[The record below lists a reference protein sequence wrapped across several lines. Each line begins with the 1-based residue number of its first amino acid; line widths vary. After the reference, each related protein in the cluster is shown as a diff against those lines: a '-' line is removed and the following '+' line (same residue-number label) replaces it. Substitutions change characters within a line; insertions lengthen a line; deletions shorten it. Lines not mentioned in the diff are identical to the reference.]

1 MRRNV
6 VPLLEY
12 ALTGLG
18 LIWLAYVLVSGR
30 PAIGLLIAWD
40 LAALGYIMLNWI
52 ALRRNIPDEES
63 VEGDVRA
70 PAWQATLFAVV
81 ASGSGLVGGMLMIV
95 WRDDDA
101 ADPWLQPAAA
111 ATVLLSW
118 VLLHMAFAQ
127 IYARSFYTEG
137 GLDFPHCES
146 PQATEFL
153 YFSFTV
159 GTSFAVSD
167 VTVTSTP
174 MRRRLIVHS
183 VLSFFFNAA
192 VVAIALD
199 WIKG

>member
-6 VPLLEY
+6 VPLLEL
-12 ALTGLG
+12 ALTLLG
-18 LIWLAYVLVSGR
+18 VIWLALVLLFGEEAV
-30 PAIGLLIAWD
+30 GLLITWD
-40 LAALGYIMLNWI
+40 VAAVIYIVITWVS
-52 ALRRNIPDEES
+52 LRRNIPDEES
-63 VEGDVRA
+63 VESDVRA
-70 PAWQATLFAVV
+70 PSWYAGLFALVV
-81 ASGSGLVGGMLMIV
+81 SGSGLVGGMLMIV
-95 WRDDDA
+95 GRDDSQ

-111 ATVLLSW
+111 AAVLLSW
-118 VLLHMAFAQ
+118 GLLHMAFAQ
-127 IYARSFYTEG
+127 IYARAFYTDG
-137 GLDFPHCES
+137 GLEFPRCES

-174 MRRRLIVHS
+174 MRRRLIAHS

-192 VVAIALD
+192 VVAIVLD

>member
-1 MRRNV
+1 M
-6 VPLLEY
+6 PLLESL
-12 ALTGLG
+12 LTALG
-18 LIWLAYVLVSGR
+18 LVWLALVLFFGR
-30 PAIGLLIAWD
+30 SAVGLLVIWD
-40 LAALGYIMLNWI
+40 VAAAGYIVLTWV

-63 VEGDVRA
+63 VENDVRA
-70 PAWQATLFAVV
+70 PAWQATLFALV
-81 ASGSGLVGGMLMIV
+81 ASGSGLAGGMLMIAG
-95 WRDDDA
+95 RDDST

-127 IYARSFYTEG
+127 IYARAFYTDG
-137 GLDFPHCES
+137 GLDFPRCEN

-174 MRRRLIVHS
+174 MRRRLIAHS